1 MAGYA
6 GEYGEGFLGIG
17 YSQQSFIAKAKATST
32 ATSTATATATA
43 TAPDGTDTDTVTNTD
58 TAPMS
63 TGIESPAIT
72 AAGEN
77 NISNSNNSSGY
88 YQYQYQYQYGGEND
102 SQPVF
107 VAAQLRQDA
116 ELARLKAQ
124 DILRNI
130 LHGTGSG
137 SAEHNKSNNDTDTDT
152 DTGTTTTTT
161 SSSSS
166 AKNHHHNY
174 YGPQDGLTNTDTAHV
189 PSSTTTEI
197 APTQPSQMLPAQPS
211 SSSIEKDAQTA
222 RLKAMD
228 ILRKFQSQPN
238 ESAEKSSN
246 SAHLIPQHHHHHH
259 HDYDY
264 HHPQPP
270 IPSQLQQPQSSM
282 TSSLIPAAVPT
293 MIPTVIPIS
302 VPIVTI
308 TPPWELA
315 KRRRACL
322 EKDEERKQRA
332 LFKNLQYVARLEEER
347 LVQQLEEVKQV
358 KTLEQQIDER
368 YQQKMEH
375 RQKQRSKNNSINNGS
390 NNINTSGAG
399 IGTKQRRK
407 AEAKRQKT
415 ALPPSLRKNHA
426 KGNRGGGN
434 NNNSNGSGNNGSGS
448 VAIYVSNLPTDGS
461 FDEAT
466 IRGLFS
472 AYGSLRKVHFYV
484 DKITGNKKG
493 DALVIYSLTE
503 GEDEILLTESVCS
516 QVGTYYSDEKRG
528 RQQ

>member
-1 MAGYA
+1 MDGYA

-17 YSQQSFIAKAKATST
+17 YSHSSFV
-32 ATSTATATATA
+32 ATA
-43 TAPDGTDTDTVTNTD
+43 TAPDGAD

-63 TGIESPAIT
+63 AGIETP
-72 AAGEN
+72 
-77 NISNSNNSSGY
+77 
-88 YQYQYQYQYGGEND
+88 YGGEND

-107 VAAQLRQDA
+107 VAAQIRQDA
-116 ELARLKAQ
+116 IVARAKAQ

-130 LHGTGSG
+130 LHGTSSC
-137 SAEHNKSNNDTDTDT
+137 SAEHNKSNDDSTDP
-152 DTGTTTTTT
+152 GTTSTVN
-161 SSSSS
+161 SSNSSS

-174 YGPQDGLTNTDTAHV
+174 YGPQEGLTNTDTTAHV
-189 PSSTTTEI
+189 PPSTTTTEI
-197 APTQPSQMLPAQPS
+197 APTRQ
-211 SSSIEKDAQTA
+211 SIEKDAEIA

-228 ILRKFQSQPN
+228 ILRKFQSQPD
-238 ESAEKSSN
+238 ESAGN
-246 SAHLIPQHHHHHH
+246 CNNNAHLIPQHHHH
-259 HDYDY
+259 DY
-264 HHPQPP
+264 HHPLPP
-270 IPSQLQQPQSSM
+270 IPSQPQQPQSPM
-282 TSSLIPAAVPT
+282 MLSL
-293 MIPTVIPIS
+293 IPTVIPTS
-302 VPIVTI
+302 VPIVI
-308 TPPWELA
+308 ATPPCELA
-315 KRRRACL
+315 KRRRECL

-332 LFKNLQYVARLEEER
+332 LFKNLHYVARLEEER
-347 LVQQLEEVKQV
+347 LVQQLEEVQQI

-375 RQKQRSKNNSINNGS
+375 RQNQRNSINNNGS

-434 NNNSNGSGNNGSGS
+434 NNNGGGNNGSGS

-461 FDEAT
+461 FDDEAT

-484 DKITGNKKG
+484 DKTTGKKKG

-503 GEDEILLTESVCS
+503 GEDEVSLTESVCS
-516 QVGTYYSDEKRG
+516 QVGTYNHTDKNKWG
-528 RQQ
+528 RRQ